1 MKLNY
6 ILTSVDKFVLKR
18 TIFKDALQS
27 AHDCMDLLDFIAHFK
42 IKLPDS
48 NLASIVTDFED
59 FYLNGEYNDKDED
72 CDNLNLIISLS
83 SFLKLNY
90 LDIDQKIFKG
100 ICIALIKRLDTLII
114 NEYPCDDFFETLLYN
129 GNNYQEVKKFI
140 LNNKVNELFKNVDII
155 KNREGHL
162 LVVKELLDTSHKDY

>member
-6 ILTSVDKFVLKR
+6 ILTSIDKFVLKR

-42 IKLPDS
+42 IKLSDS

-114 NEYPCDDFFETLLYN
+114 NEYPCDDLSIEEIQYIISDDEYYSFQYFN
-129 GNNYQEVKKFI
+129 GHWNYYKIIDGNQKNIKLKHIKF
-140 LNNKVNELFKNVDII
+140 
-155 KNREGHL
+155 
-162 LVVKELLDTSHKDY
+162 

>member
-114 NEYPCDDFFETLLYN
+114 NEYPCDDLSIEEIQYIIFDDEYYSFQYFN
-129 GNNYQEVKKFI
+129 GHWNYYKIIDGNQKNIKLKHIKF
-140 LNNKVNELFKNVDII
+140 
-155 KNREGHL
+155 
-162 LVVKELLDTSHKDY
+162 

>member
-6 ILTSVDKFVLKR
+6 ILTSVDKKIVLER

-59 FYLNGEYNDKDED
+59 FYLNGEYNDKDKD

-114 NEYPCDDFFETLLYN
+114 NEYPCDDLSIEEIQYIISDDEYYSFQYFN
-129 GNNYQEVKKFI
+129 GHWNYYKIIDGNQKNIKLKHIKF
-140 LNNKVNELFKNVDII
+140 
-155 KNREGHL
+155 
-162 LVVKELLDTSHKDY
+162 

>member
-6 ILTSVDKFVLKR
+6 ILTSVDKVVLKR

-42 IKLPDS
+42 IKLPGS

-90 LDIDQKIFKG
+90 LDIEQKIFKG

-114 NEYPCDDFFETLLYN
+114 NEYPCDDLSIEEIQYIISDDEYYSFQYFN
-129 GNNYQEVKKFI
+129 GHWNYYKIIDGNQKNIKLKHIKF
-140 LNNKVNELFKNVDII
+140 
-155 KNREGHL
+155 
-162 LVVKELLDTSHKDY
+162 

>member
-114 NEYPCDDFFETLLYN
+114 NEYPCDDLSIEEIQYIISDDEYYSFQYFN
-129 GNNYQEVKKFI
+129 GHWNYYKIIDGNQKNIKLKHIKF
-140 LNNKVNELFKNVDII
+140 
-155 KNREGHL
+155 
-162 LVVKELLDTSHKDY
+162 

>member
-6 ILTSVDKFVLKR
+6 ILTSVDKFILKR
-18 TIFKDALQS
+18 TIFEDALQS

-114 NEYPCDDFFETLLYN
+114 NEYPCDNLSIEEIQYIISDDEYYSFQYFN
-129 GNNYQEVKKFI
+129 GHWNYYKIIDGNQKNIKLKHIKF
-140 LNNKVNELFKNVDII
+140 
-155 KNREGHL
+155 
-162 LVVKELLDTSHKDY
+162 